1 MSKVYVLTF
10 SCEYGNF
17 VEGTFSSYSAMMTY
31 LYEKYSYEAN
41 YNKDI
46 AHWSKSG
53 TYGCFTKPLY
63 VGKVRHT
70 VKYWVT
76 SLIGETSHKTD
87 KLVVKST
94 C

>member
-10 SCEYGNF
+10 SCEYGIF

-31 LYEKYSYEAN
+31 LYEKYGYEAN
-41 YNKDI
+41 YNTDI
-46 AHWSKSG
+46 AHWSKSE
-53 TYGCFTKPLY
+53 TYGCFTKPLH
-63 VGKVRHT
+63 VDKDRHT

-87 KLVVKST
+87 KLVIK
-94 C
+94 